1 MKMASIYFHMFFN
14 IIFYFFMRPIYAIA
28 FAYLLYLFH
37 DRDYIQHTFI
47 ENLNITHV
55 YRKKEAYI

>member
-1 MKMASIYFHMFFN
+1 MGL
-14 IIFYFFMRPIYAIA
+14 IYAIA

-55 YRKKEAYI
+55 YRKKEAYVQNL